1 MPRREILGV
10 AAAALSSLLGGTAV
24 AATRFI
30 VASTDPASLALARYG
45 IGSLCLIILLRGALQ
60 QPRRVDLIP
69 ILSLGVLF
77 FAVFPRLFNKSLA
90 WTAAARGSLA
100 LSALPLLTLAV
111 AAALGVE
118 RLTVRKF
125 SSVRWPCSAL
135 QPHLA
140 TSSPHRPRRRL
151 ARRSRHGRCRSVWSD
166 LQRAGAALSQAIPS
180 TRFHRLCNARRHRGP
195 CSSERRGRG
204 ALEITL
210 PWRDRMGGDSL
221 ILT

>member
-10 AAAALSSLLGGTAV
+10 AAAASSSLLGGTAV

-45 IGSLCLIILLRGALQ
+45 IGSLYLIILLRGALQ
-60 QPRRVDLIP
+60 RPRRVDLIP

-125 SSVRWPCSAL
+125 SSVAMALLGVATALGDKLAAPASKALGAAISSWSVPLCAERSTTCWRGSISSDTQHSFSPPLQCSA
-135 QPHLA
+135 A
-140 TSSPHRPRRRL
+140 PR
-151 ARRSRHGRCRSVWSD
+151 
-166 LQRAGAALSQAIPS
+166 ALP
-180 TRFHRLCNARRHRGP
+180 F
-195 CSSERRGRG
+195 
-204 ALEITL
+204 
-210 PWRDRMGGDSL
+210 
-221 ILT
+221 